1 MVLDEKAKQ
10 GAKIFT
16 LPVKNLPLPGKTKQ
30 KQKPLMNNSTALQWI
45 ANNYATATA
54 NRKLLDTLFPADVA
68 AEAQKF
74 HRQIPGFEAT
84 PLRRLSA
91 LAAKTGVKEIL
102 VKDES
107 LRLGLNAFKV
117 LGGSYAIY
125 KRLQQIHAKGQQ
137 LAFDEMRSSN
147 LYADGE
153 PQVFVAATDG
163 NHGIGVAWAAREL
176 GYKAIIY
183 VHQLTSRARIDAI
196 ARQGARVVVVPGT
209 YDDAVREAGA
219 DAEKNGW
226 QVISDTSW
234 EGYEEIP
241 AWVMQGYTTMLAE
254 AQQQMKA
261 MAISKPTHV
270 FVQGGVGALAAATV
284 GYFKQLYYDNPP
296 RFVVT
301 EPEAAACLYSSCR
314 IADGKPHSFPGD
326 LDTIMAGLACG
337 DPSPLAWNIL
347 RDYADVFITCPDYVA
362 ARGMRV
368 YGAPAGADPRVISG
382 ESGAVTLGALLTI
395 TEPKYAAL
403 RQKIGL
409 DKNAQVLLINTEG
422 DTDPQDYLKIVWDG
436 RFPLPENQER
446 I

>member
-1 MVLDEKAKQ
+1 
-10 GAKIFT
+10 
-16 LPVKNLPLPGKTKQ
+16 
-30 KQKPLMNNSTALQWI
+30 MNNSTALQWI

-183 VHQLTSRARIDAI
+183 VHQLTSGARIEAI